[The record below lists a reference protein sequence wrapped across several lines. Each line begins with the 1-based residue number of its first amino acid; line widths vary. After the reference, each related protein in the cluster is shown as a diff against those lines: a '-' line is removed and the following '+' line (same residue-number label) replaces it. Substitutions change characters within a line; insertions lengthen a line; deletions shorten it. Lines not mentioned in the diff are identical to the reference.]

1 MTQQKKSETVHYGM
15 IVLQLLVVGLTSW
28 LINTVQ
34 NHDRTLAAVVQRLD
48 NYKETQDEIKER
60 LNRPTGRAEVTMPA
74 STTYVYT
81 EKTATK

>member
-1 MTQQKKSETVHYGM
+1 MTAQKKSETVHYGM

-48 NYKETQDEIKER
+48 NYKETQDEIKAR
-60 LNRPTGRAEVTMPA
+60 IYQTPTGRANVSMPA
-74 STTYVYT
+74 ATTYVYT
-81 EKTATK
+81 QKKDK